1 MIILSSN
8 NYLGLAGHPEVVRA
22 GIEGLERYGAGTAS
36 VRFICGTFEPHHE
49 LERALADLSG
59 TEAALTYVS
68 CWNANEAVIPSLTD
82 DTTVIFT
89 DELNHA
95 SLIDAIRL
103 SRPAKKVIYP
113 HSDTSTLRD
122 ALADAP
128 REARKLIVT
137 DGVFSMEGDLAKLPE
152 IVELAGEF
160 DAVVVV
166 DDSHGVGVL
175 GETGR
180 GNGRAL
186 RSARRG
192 RRHHR
197 DAGQGAR
204 RRSRWLRRGFGGG
217 LRPAAQRSRPQLF
230 SNALPPTVACSA
242 LRAVQL
248 MLDQPDLLSR
258 LRENTRRFRDMLVE
272 AGYRPLEGEAAII
285 LIIVGETAAAIALG
299 APSRRGRLRHRV
311 RLPGRPRGNRA
322 RACRCQPRSS
332 PSISSARS
340 RRSGAFAPS
349 DPLGLEPARSRPR
362 CRRSLGDDAVDLN
375 RDFRAFLEEA
385 EEVLYE
391 LALAQRLRVA
401 PGDRRHAPFGRNGVP
416 VRRPALVRA
425 PGPDVDRLQRLHA
438 DVISR
443 QVVPGRKPGLEEDPW
458 ARSLGHE
465 LSVDQHANQ
474 AGAS

>member
-1 MIILSSN
+1 MNVVLNEQVGAELDALREARTYKRFLTLESPQGPVVRMAGRGEVIILSSN
-8 NYLGLAGHPEVVRA
+8 NYLGLAAHPEVVRA

-82 DTTVIFT
+82 DTTVILT

-113 HSDTSTLRD
+113 HSDTSALRD

-180 GNGRAL
+180 GTVEHFGLLGEVDVITGTLGKAL
-186 RSARRG
+186 GGA
-192 RRHHR
+192 
-197 DAGQGAR
+197 AGGYVAA
-204 RRSRWLRRGFGGG
+204 SEEVCDL
-217 LRPAAQRSRPQLF
+217 LAQRSRPQLF

-248 MLDQPDLLSR
+248 MLEEPDLLSR
-258 LRENTRRFRDMLVE
+258 LRENTRAFRDMLVE
-272 AGYRPLEGEAAII
+272 VGYRPLEGEAAII
-285 LIIVGETAAAIALG
+285 PIIVGETAAAIAL
-299 APSRRGRLRHRV
+299 SERLLDEGVFVTGFGFPVVPEGTARV
-311 RLPGRPRGNRA
+311 RV
-322 RACRCQPRSS
+322 QM
-332 PSISSARS
+332 SA
-340 RRSGAFAPS
+340 A
-349 DPLGLEPARSRPR
+349 LEPEHLERAIAAF
-362 CRRSLGDDAVDLN
+362 RRV
-375 RDFRAFLEEA
+375 
-385 EEVLYE
+385 
-391 LALAQRLRVA
+391 
-401 PGDRRHAPFGRNGVP
+401 
-416 VRRPALVRA
+416 RPA
-425 PGPDVDRLQRLHA
+425 
-438 DVISR
+438 
-443 QVVPGRKPGLEEDPW
+443 
-458 ARSLGHE
+458 
-465 LSVDQHANQ
+465 
-474 AGAS
+474 